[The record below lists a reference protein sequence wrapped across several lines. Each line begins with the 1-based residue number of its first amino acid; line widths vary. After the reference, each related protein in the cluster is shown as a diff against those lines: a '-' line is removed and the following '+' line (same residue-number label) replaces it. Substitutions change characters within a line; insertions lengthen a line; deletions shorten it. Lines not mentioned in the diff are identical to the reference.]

1 MSILKKAIKY
11 IKLIFPYGKNK
22 IKFIVYKF
30 DFKKIKENSEI
41 IIELNKYIRNT
52 KMDAFIKISNAV
64 DKNQKVE
71 IKYKMPT
78 CLRIIRFITKFETQS
93 DIKIRFIF
101 LLKVN
106 NIY

>member
-1 MSILKKAIKY
+1 
-11 IKLIFPYGKNK
+11 
-22 IKFIVYKF
+22 
-30 DFKKIKENSEI
+30 
-41 IIELNKYIRNT
+41 
-52 KMDAFIKISNAV
+52 MDAFIKISNTV